1 MNIND
6 LKIFESVAEHGS
18 FTKAAAINNT
28 VQSNVTGRIKFLEGF
43 FNTKL
48 FVRSTRKI
56 ELTEEGLQVLKCA
69 KEIQLSINETK
80 TAITKL
86 SAPLSGMIKI
96 GCIQTTAA
104 FRTPGIL
111 QNFTDKYPDVSFKLK
126 TGVTA
131 NLINDVL
138 KFKLDGAF
146 VSGEVNNEALDAH
159 HVFLEDLSIITSAVD
174 KKNIFKKTV
183 KLIVFNLGCSY
194 RQRLVEILEAKKI
207 ESYKIIEID
216 TLEGIINSVEAGIG
230 ITLLPTELIL
240 KHYSYRSLHLISLP
254 KKFSKCPT
262 QFISR
267 KDYPTEEIHRLF
279 FNSIINGYTA
289 VS

>member
-28 VQSNVTGRIKFLEGF
+28 VQSNVTGRIKFLEEF

-56 ELTEEGLQVLKCA
+56 ELTDEGLQVLKCA
-69 KEIQLSINETK
+69 KEIQLIINKTK
-80 TAITKL
+80 TSITKL
-86 SAPLSGMIKI
+86 STPLSGTIKI
-96 GCIQTTAA
+96 GCIHTTAA

-111 QNFTDKYPDVSFKLK
+111 QTFTDQYPDVSFKLK
-126 TGVTA
+126 TDVTA

-146 VSGEVNNEALDAH
+146 VSGEVNNEALDIQ
-159 HVFLEDLSIITSAVD
+159 HVFLEDLSIIVATAD
-174 KKNIFKKTV
+174 KKAIFKKPV
-183 KLIVFNLGCSY
+183 KLIVFNSGCSY
-194 RQRLVEILEAKKI
+194 RQRLLEILKEKKI
-207 ESYKIIEID
+207 DSYKIIEID

-240 KHYSYRSLHLISLP
+240 KHYGYRSLHLLRLP

-262 QFISR
+262 QFIKR
-267 KDYPTEEIHRLF
+267 KDYPTQEIHQLF
-279 FNSIINGYTA
+279 FNAIVNGYKV

>member
-56 ELTEEGLQVLKCA
+56 ELTEDGLQVLKCA
-69 KEIQLSINETK
+69 KEIQLIINRTK

-86 SAPLSGMIKI
+86 SAPPSGTIKI

-126 TGVTA
+126 TGITA

-279 FNSIINGYTA
+279 FNSIINGYKL
-289 VS
+289 

>member
-1 MNIND
+1 MYIND

-28 VQSNVTGRIKFLEGF
+28 VQSNVTGRIKFLEEF

-56 ELTEEGLQVLKCA
+56 ELTDEGLQVLQCA
-69 KEIQLSINETK
+69 KEIQLSINRTK
-80 TAITKL
+80 TSITKL
-86 SAPLSGMIKI
+86 STPLSGIIKI
-96 GCIQTTAA
+96 GCIHTTAA

-111 QNFTDKYPDVSFKLK
+111 QTFTDQYPDVSFKLK
-126 TGVTA
+126 TDVTA

-146 VSGEVNNEALDAH
+146 VSGEVNNEALDVQ
-159 HVFLEDLSIITSAVD
+159 HVFLEDLSIITSTAD
-174 KKNIFKKTV
+174 KKTIFGKPV
-183 KLIVFNLGCSY
+183 KLIVFNSGCSY
-194 RQRLVEILEAKKI
+194 RQRFLEILEEKKMD
-207 ESYKIIEID
+207 SYKIIEID

-240 KHYSYRSLHLISLP
+240 KHYGYRSLNLMRLP
-254 KKFSKCPT
+254 KKFSKCVT
-262 QFISR
+262 QFIKR
-267 KDYPTEEIHRLF
+267 KDYPSEEIHQLF
-279 FNSIINGYTA
+279 FNSIINGYRA